1 MTSKYY
7 ARKVLQ
13 YLRCKKIQDMFLS
26 LMARPNSEK
35 SLLEGAVLISQW
47 GQMELEHL
55 TSMQEVEKIL
65 DTIADRVRQLVHS
78 KKIASDVDNPKTVR
92 QILNCVN
99 QVLYAEMGFKGNTEN
114 YYAHENSYIDK
125 VNVIFLFI

>member
-1 MTSKYY
+1 
-7 ARKVLQ
+7 
-13 YLRCKKIQDMFLS
+13 
-26 LMARPNSEK
+26 MARPNSEK
-35 SLLEGAVLISQW
+35 SLLQGAVLISQW

>member
-1 MTSKYY
+1 
-7 ARKVLQ
+7 
-13 YLRCKKIQDMFLS
+13 MFLS

-65 DTIADRVRQLVHS
+65 DNGIKAVTIDSIMARFISLLVH
-78 KKIASDVDNPKTVR
+78 K
-92 QILNCVN
+92 
-99 QVLYAEMGFKGNTEN
+99 
-114 YYAHENSYIDK
+114 IDK
-125 VNVIFLFI
+125 IIII

>member
-1 MTSKYY
+1 
-7 ARKVLQ
+7 
-13 YLRCKKIQDMFLS
+13 MFLS

-65 DTIADRVRQLVHS
+65 DTIADRVRQLVHL
-78 KKIASDVDNPKTVR
+78 KKIALDVDNSKTVR

-99 QVLYAEMGFKGNTEN
+99 QVLYDEMGFKGNTEN

-125 VNVIFLFI
+125 VNLIFLFI